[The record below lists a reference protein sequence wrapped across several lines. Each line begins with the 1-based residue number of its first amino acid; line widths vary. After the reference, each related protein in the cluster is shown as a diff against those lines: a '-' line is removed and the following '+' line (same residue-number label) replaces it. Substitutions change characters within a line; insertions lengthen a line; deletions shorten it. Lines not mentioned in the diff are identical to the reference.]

1 MRTLLRYGP
10 CVCLAL
16 LAPLSAAQ
24 EGPAKPGPEHQK
36 LKKFEGQWDATVSF
50 PGGESKATAS
60 YKMGLGGFWLQHH
73 FKGEFAGAPFEGRG
87 LTGYD
92 PRKKKYVSTWV
103 DSMEPNL
110 TLMEGNFDKDDKTYT
125 ETGES
130 IGMDGQPQKMKSV
143 FEFKGEDEIV
153 FTMYKV
159 ADGKDE
165 QMMRIT
171 YKRQKK

>member
-1 MRTLLRYGP
+1 MRTLLLYCL
-10 CVCLAL
+10 CVWLAL
-16 LAPLSAAQ
+16 FVQPALAQ
-24 EGPAKPGPEHQK
+24 EGPAKPGPEHER

-50 PGGESKATAS
+50 AGGESKATAS
-60 YKMGLGGFWLQHH
+60 YKLGLGGFWLQHH

-92 PRKKKYVSTWV
+92 PRKKKYISTWA

-110 TLMEGNFDKDDKTYT
+110 LLMEGNFDKDGKTYT
-125 ETGES
+125 ENGES
-130 IGMDGQPQKMKSV
+130 PGMDGQLQKLKSI

-159 ADGKDE
+159 ADGKDQ